1 MRRSPRPL
9 ISHHRV
15 DRLNAWARLWLM
27 WFVGFCASFW
37 RDDRAQSRDVAR
49 AARAVASL
57 VVINAVARLP
67 ALPQVKHRHGRLN
80 PLRDRAIAGS
90 RLRRALQGRDW
101 RSRLMAILTL
111 MRDLDT
117 HVTRLARRLNRGMT
131 RRRVIDPK
139 PEAAPALTHVATP
152 VASADSS

>member
-1 MRRSPRPL
+1 MRRSLRPP

-15 DRLNAWARLWLM
+15 ARLNAWARLWLM

-37 RDDRAQSRDVAR
+37 RDDRTQARDVAR

-57 VVINAVARLP
+57 VILNAVERTAPLR
-67 ALPQVKHRHGRLN
+67 ANNRHGRLN
-80 PLRDRAIAGS
+80 PARLRTVAGS

-101 RSRLMAILTL
+101 RTRLMAILTV

-117 HVTRLARRLNRGMT
+117 HAARLARRLYSGLT
-131 RRRVIDPK
+131 RLRVLDPK
-139 PEAAPALTHVATP
+139 PEAAPALAHVSAAT
-152 VASADSS
+152 ARADSS